1 MNSSM
6 IDFKDIV
13 DPFYIWSKVV
23 VVNAIMV
30 HNDVSTNEDS
40 FWVFPVVGMDVAEDA
55 IEDAIVAIGDPKN
68 PVEDLMDE
76 DGMVVPVVVPADENI
91 SMVVVEIVFLDVY
104 FVDPLSGN
112 PIDLEIC
119 VPFNSIMDF

>member
-1 MNSSM
+1 
-6 IDFKDIV
+6 
-13 DPFYIWSKVV
+13 
-23 VVNAIMV
+23 
-30 HNDVSTNEDS
+30 
-40 FWVFPVVGMDVAEDA
+40 MDVAEDA